1 MYRPLLN
8 YVCSA
13 ALYQGAIHHDRWIC
27 LSSSCQ
33 LPVVYTGLLDR
44 YFKGDITQVS
54 AGMRGLSLHRWWAHP
69 HPLRGLAWGRTRPLI
84 GCPHPP
90 VGLMVLSSLQR
101 MCQCSWGDVWD
112 SLNKTRRCA
121 VPKWNSAPSA
131 VSELLN
137 CSIFFL
143 GILLR
148 AHFVIYA
155 NLKNIGGYF
164 LV

>member
-13 ALYQGAIHHDRWIC
+13 ALYQGAIHHNGWIC

-54 AGMRGLSLHRWWAHP
+54 AGNEGTEPRSVVSTPTSVARAGLGSHA
-69 HPLRGLAWGRTRPLI
+69 A
-84 GCPHPP
+84 PP
-90 VGLMVLSSLQR
+90 VGLTVLSALQR
-101 MCQCSWGDVWD
+101 MCQCSWGDVWG

-121 VPKWNSAPSA
+121 IPKWNSAPSA

-155 NLKNIGGYF
+155 NLKNIGGYL